1 MRCLKC
7 VSLALLAMSAV
18 SVAVAAPWSAGY
30 KVFHQ
35 DQQTVSRRAYSYS
48 PAAAAQTQAAAPTT
62 AAPAMAAPAPA
73 TTNPAPA
80 ATVQP
85 RSYRSNSYQPGV
97 TYRGANDN
105 RAHFWKEAR

>member
-18 SVAVAAPWSAGY
+18 SVAVAAPWNAGY

-48 PAAAAQTQAAAPTT
+48 PAAAVQTQAAAPTT
-62 AAPAMAAPAPA
+62 AAPTTPAPRMAAPCRP
-73 TTNPAPA
+73 
-80 ATVQP
+80 
-85 RSYRSNSYQPGV
+85 
-97 TYRGANDN
+97 
-105 RAHFWKEAR
+105 